1 MLGLLVR
8 PVTWSLG
15 LVGQPVTTRVRRDVI
30 AQLERVG
37 SQGRFPQEQYDE
49 PAGDPGL
56 FGPDSVVWRVHSH
69 PAMIVGGLSALMLQ
83 TLHPLA
89 MAGVAEHSNFKE
101 DPEGRLARTSSFV
114 DGTTFGSRE
123 VAETLCAIVERI
135 HRRVKGVTPDERPY
149 SANDPALLRWVHV
162 TEADSFVRAYQR
174 FARTPLTGA
183 ETDRYFEEFRVVAEM
198 LGATDVPASRA
209 EVDAY
214 FDGIRPQLY
223 AGEQAKDTFRFI
235 LTPSTRDARV
245 AVPHLVIARAAI
257 HLLPPWARDL
267 LGAGR
272 FTVLDPLSVNT
283 LTLALVEFLAWV
295 SPNPRMVAARERVA
309 RGTSIAAA

>member
-1 MLGLLVR
+1 MLGLVVR

-15 LVGQPVTTRVRRDVI
+15 LVSQPVTDRVRRDVV
-30 AQLERVG
+30 AQLQRVA

-135 HRRVKGVTPDERPY
+135 HRRVQGVTPDGRAY

-174 FARTPLTGA
+174 FARTPLTDA
-183 ETDRYFEEFRVVAEM
+183 EVDRYFDEFRVVAEM
-198 LGATDVPASRA
+198 LGATDVPTSRA
-209 EVDAY
+209 QVDAY

-235 LTPSTRDARV
+235 LTPSTRDPRV
-245 AVPHLVIARAAI
+245 ALPHFLIARSAI

-267 LGAGR
+267 LGAAQ
-272 FTVLDPLSVNT
+272 FTTLDPLAVNT
-283 LTLALVEFLAWV
+283 LTLLLVEFLAWV
-295 SPNPRMVAARERVA
+295 APNPRMVAARERVA
-309 RGTSIAAA
+309 RGAQTAAA